1 MVEITKGTAMYIRK
15 NLPDAHIVKT
25 LRSKGGSKGKYY
37 VEDTDAVQKLIT
49 QYQNQKFKN
58 IIYEYP
64 ASEQAER

>member
-1 MVEITKGTAMYIRK
+1 MYIRK
-15 NLPDAHIVKT
+15 NLPDVHIVKT

-37 VEDTDAVQKLIT
+37 VEDVEDTDAVQKLIT

>member
-1 MVEITKGTAMYIRK
+1 MYIRK
-15 NLPDAHIVKT
+15 SLPDVHIVKT
-25 LRSKGGSKGKYY
+25 LRSKGGSKGKYF
-37 VEDTDAVQKLIT
+37 VEDTNTVQKLIT